1 MNEHFEIYVF
11 TASTEDYARPIVEFL
26 NMKKKTIQ
34 GILSRSN
41 CLETNRGFR
50 IKDLRVIKNR
60 GLEDIIIVDNL
71 VHSFGLQLENGIP
84 ILEFTNN
91 REDNELIGLEKFLME
106 LKDVPDVRKV
116 LEKKLSLKKCLE
128 VDKGEFMSVR
138 MNYRVSRLR
147 KRETAN
153 F

>member
-1 MNEHFEIYVF
+1 MSEHYEIYIF

-41 CLETNRGFR
+41 CLETSHGFK

-71 VHSFGLQLENGIP
+71 VHCFGLQLDNGIP
-84 ILEFTNN
+84 IIEFTNN
-91 REDNELIGLEKFLME
+91 REDKELIGL
-106 LKDVPDVRKV
+106 
-116 LEKKLSLKKCLE
+116 
-128 VDKGEFMSVR
+128 
-138 MNYRVSRLR
+138 
-147 KRETAN
+147 
-153 F
+153 